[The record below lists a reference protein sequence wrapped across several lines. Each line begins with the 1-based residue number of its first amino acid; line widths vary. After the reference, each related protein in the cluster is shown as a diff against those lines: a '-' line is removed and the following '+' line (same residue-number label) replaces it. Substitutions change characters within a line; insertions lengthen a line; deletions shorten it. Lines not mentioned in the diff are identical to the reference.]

1 MSFVHLHV
9 HSEYSLSS
17 SLIKLD
23 ELIKKVDKLGMPA
36 IAVTDWG
43 NLYGAL
49 YFQKAAK
56 KAEGRVKPI
65 YGLELGVLVENTGP
79 FLRHIVLLAENNE
92 GFRNLC
98 RLSTLAHTDFG
109 FENGELRPRI
119 PLEVLL
125 KHKSGL
131 IALTGGLKGIIN
143 SFIIQDQETQALE
156 ILEKLAKAFGPDHLF
171 LELQESGLSSQTR
184 CNQLLLHWSEKL
196 GFPLVATTDAHYFN
210 RDDSVAH
217 ETWMMVER
225 KMTLDQNPRSRLAS
239 EEFYLKSPEEMAEAF
254 YNTPQAIENTLKIAE
269 RCHVKLK
276 FEDDQ
281 GKRIYHLPD
290 FSRKDEKTGSLLS
303 SEELFE
309 TECRAGLKRR
319 FDETKITDAKKIEE
333 YEARLKYELE
343 IISNMGFAGY
353 YLIVADFVN
362 WSKANDIPVGP
373 GRGSG
378 AGSLCAYVLRIT
390 DLDPLEYGLLF
401 ERFLNPERVSMPD
414 FDIDFCQARRH
425 EVIRY
430 VADRYGQ
437 DHVCQIIT
445 FAKEQSKNAIKDV
458 GRVFGLSFSE
468 TNRITKLIPSVQM
481 KPLTIAE
488 SMEQVKELSELVEQ
502 DPKVQQVIQI
512 GQKIEGSLRQPG
524 VHAAGVIIA
533 GRPLEELS
541 PLSKDVNGNLICQWD
556 MKSSEEAGLVKFDFL
571 GLVTLDLM
579 HLACQWINRRDDE
592 MSKSMTYANIPIDD
606 KRLYDLISSGDTLG
620 VFQLESSGMQ
630 NLCVRL
636 KPDRFS
642 DICAIAALFR
652 PGPLEAGMVDD
663 YINRKHGRSKV
674 EYFFPDMEKCLAET
688 YGVIVYQEQVQEIA
702 RVIAGYTLGG
712 ADLLRRAM
720 GKKVKAEM
728 EAQRSGF
735 VDGAEKKGYT
745 REKAGELFDL
755 IEKFAGYGFNKSH
768 SAAYAKLA
776 VQTAYLKAIYPT
788 EFFTALLTIEKDDS
802 DKLSRYIQDAR
813 TRGIE
818 VLPPDVNESLS
829 DFAIASDKVIRFGMS
844 AIKNVGEGAVEEIIR
859 VRQESGPFTDLYD
872 FLRRVPLKKLNKRTL
887 ECLVQ
892 AGAFDSLAASS
903 GMDKGAKELRSRY
916 LAALEKA
923 VEWANKMVEEQEAG
937 QISLFGA
944 ASGNEKDNLIRR
956 PDFPQAAFLSD
967 RELFAFEKTLLGV
980 YISGSPLDKFLE
992 KAKSL
997 GAQEIFN
1004 LQNLSTKSVVTVAAL
1019 VAELREVR
1027 VKRGR
1032 MAGEYMGIL
1041 KLEDH
1046 SGQVELI
1053 SFPEHYKEYSKYL
1066 KSGQPLIVRAELEFE
1081 EDKAKLVAGNLT
1093 YAGGLSVEDL
1103 ASVEE
1108 KWPKKLSIGVNLD
1121 ALEGKMSA
1129 ESLYALIA
1137 EILQKHRGP
1146 VPVGLLLH
1154 KAGLFQTQL
1163 DLPDTFAVLPKEA
1176 LHKEL
1181 EHLIAIPGALRVQAQ
1196 H

>member
-1 MSFVHLHV
+1 M
-9 HSEYSLSS
+9 
-17 SLIKLD
+17 SLIKVDDLV
-23 ELIKKVDKLGMPA
+23 KKVEKMGMPA
-36 IAVTDWG
+36 VAVTDWG
-43 NLYGAL
+43 NLFGAL
-49 YFQKAAK
+49 HFQKAAK
-56 KAEGRVKPI
+56 KSEGRVKPI
-65 YGLELGVLVENTGP
+65 YGMELGVLVENSGP
-79 FLRHIVLLAENNE
+79 FLRHLVLLAENNE
-92 GFRNLC
+92 GFKNLC
-98 RLSTLAHTDFG
+98 RLSTLAHTEYG
-109 FENGELRPRI
+109 FSEGEVRAKI
-119 PLEVLL
+119 PLDIVLQNTQ
-125 KHKSGL
+125 GL
-131 IALTGGLKGIIN
+131 IALTGGLKGILN
-143 SFIIQDQETQALE
+143 SFIIQDQETLALQV
-156 ILEKLAKAFGPDHLF
+156 LDRLQKGFGPGNLF
-171 LELQESGLSSQTR
+171 LELQETGLTPQSR
-184 CNQLLLHWSEKL
+184 CNQTLQHWAASRGL
-196 GFPLVATTDAHYFN
+196 PLVATTDAHYFK

-225 KMTLDQNPRSRLAS
+225 KMSLDQNPRSRLAS
-239 EEFYLKSPEEMAEAF
+239 EEFYLKTPEEMKEAF
-254 YNTPQAIENTLKIAE
+254 YSCPEAIENTLKIAE
-269 RCHVKLK
+269 RCNVKLK
-276 FEDDQ
+276 FVDDE

-290 FSRKDEKTGSLLS
+290 FSRKDESSGTLIS

-309 TECRAGLKRR
+309 KECFDGLKKRL
-319 FDETKITDAKKIEE
+319 EELKISEPKKIEE
-333 YEARLKYELE
+333 YEARLRYELQ

-362 WSKANDIPVGP
+362 WSKANNIPVGP

-378 AGSLCAYVLRIT
+378 AGSLAAYVLNIT

-488 SMEQVKELSELVEQ
+488 SLESVKELAELVAQ
-502 DPKVQQVIQI
+502 DTKVQQVIDI
-512 GQKIEGSLRQPG
+512 GQRIEGSLRQPG

-533 GRPLEELS
+533 GRPLHELS
-541 PLSKDVNGNLICQWD
+541 PMSKDVNGNLICQWD

-579 HLACQWINRRDDE
+579 HLACQWINRHDDQL
-592 MSKSMTYANIPIDD
+592 SKNMTYANIPMEDPRI
-606 KRLYDLISSGDTLG
+606 YQLISQGDTLG

-630 NLCVRL
+630 NLCVRM

-663 YINRKHGRSKV
+663 YINRKHGRARV

-702 RVIAGYTLGG
+702 KVIAGYTLGG

-720 GKKVKAEM
+720 GKKIKAEM
-728 EAQRSGF
+728 EAQRADF
-735 VDGAEKKGYT
+735 VAGCEKQGYT
-745 REKAGELFDL
+745 KEKAGELFDL

-776 VQTAYLKAIYPT
+776 VQTAYLKAVYPT
-788 EFFTALLTIEKDDS
+788 EFFTSLLTIEKDDA

-829 DFAIASDKVIRFGMS
+829 DFAIASNKIIRFGLS

-859 VRQESGPFTDLYD
+859 VRNESGPFTDLYD

-892 AGAFDSLAASS
+892 AGAFDSLAVSS
-903 GMDKGAKELRSRY
+903 GMEKGAKELRSRY
-916 LAALEKA
+916 LASLEKA
-923 VEWANKMVEEQEAG
+923 IEWANKMVEEQEAG
-937 QISLFGA
+937 QISLFGGGS
-944 ASGNEKDNLIRR
+944 SGQENMIRR
-956 PDFPQAAFLSD
+956 PDFTVAAFLSD
-967 RELFAFEKTLLGV
+967 REIFTFEKTLLGV
-980 YISGSPLDKFLE
+980 YISGSPLDKFLD

-1004 LQNLSTKSVVTVAAL
+1004 LQNLTAKSQVTVAAL
-1019 VAELREVR
+1019 VAEIRELR

-1032 MAGEYMGIL
+1032 MAGEFMGVL

-1046 SGQVELI
+1046 TGQVEMV
-1053 SFPEHYKEYSKYL
+1053 SFPEHYKEYSKFF
-1066 KSGQPLIVRAELEFE
+1066 KSGQPLLIRAELDFE
-1081 EDKAKLVAGNLT
+1081 EDKPKLVAGNLS
-1093 YAGGLSVEDL
+1093 YGGGLSVEDL
-1103 ASVEE
+1103 SSVEE
-1108 KWPKKLSIGVNLD
+1108 KWPKRLSIGVNLD
-1121 ALEGKMSA
+1121 ALEGKMA
-1129 ESLYALIA
+1129 PESLYAQIA

-1154 KAGLFQTQL
+1154 KAGLFQTQM
-1163 DLPDTFAVLPKEA
+1163 DLPETFSVLPKEA
-1176 LHKEL
+1176 LHREL
-1181 EHLIAIPGALRVQAQ
+1181 EHLIAVPGALCVRSL